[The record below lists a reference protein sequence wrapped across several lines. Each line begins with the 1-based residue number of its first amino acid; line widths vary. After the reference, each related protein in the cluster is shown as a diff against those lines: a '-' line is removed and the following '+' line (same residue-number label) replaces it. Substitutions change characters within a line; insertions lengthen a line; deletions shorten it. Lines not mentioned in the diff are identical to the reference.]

1 MSLLPPLPLLYRSA
15 ANPQG
20 AKVGAWI
27 FGTSAAVLGL
37 VQVGAW
43 TRLTKS
49 GLSMTDWKFLG
60 SLPPRT
66 PEEWQAEF
74 DRYKT
79 FPEWQQR
86 KSMTLSEFQYIFYW
100 EWSHR
105 MLGRTV
111 GLVFGL
117 PWLYWTARGRI
128 PAGFQPR
135 MVGLLCMGGT
145 QGLVGWW
152 MVKSGLGDDRRND
165 RHEIRVKPIRLATH
179 LTMAVAT
186 YSALIWTGL
195 DLWSLPHQ
203 KQLSQYA
210 SSLGKEALRQ
220 ASLLRFKSLALAG
233 LTAVTMT
240 SGALVAGQ
248 DAGLAYNTFPTMDGE
263 WIPSSIMELSPWHRN
278 LLENTA
284 TVQWNHRVLGT
295 ATALTALSLAASGL
309 RRPRR
314 AVLTPQAERGLY
326 AVGAAAAAQFALGV
340 TTLLTYVP
348 LPLAASHQFGALV
361 TLTSSLYVAHALRY
375 ARPSLVARHLKNGAA
390 ALAK

>member
-1 MSLLPPLPLLYRSA
+1 V
-15 ANPQG
+15 
-20 AKVGAWI
+20 VGLI
-27 FGTSAAVLGL
+27 
-37 VQVGAW
+37 QVGAW

-49 GLSMTDWKFLG
+49 GLSMTDWKVLG
-60 SLPPRT
+60 GLPPLNQQ
-66 PEEWQAEF
+66 EWQDEF

-86 KSMTLSEFQYIFYW
+86 QSMTLEEFQYIYYW

-117 PWLYWTARGRI
+117 PWLYWTARGGI
-128 PAGFQPR
+128 PPGFQPR
-135 MVGLLCMGGT
+135 MVGLFLMGGT

-152 MVKSGLGDDRRND
+152 MVKSGLGEDRRGE
-165 RHEIRVKPIRLATH
+165 RHEIRVKPVRLAAH

-186 YSALIWTGL
+186 YSALVWTGL
-195 DLWSLPHQ
+195 DLWSLPHDN
-203 KQLSQYA
+203 KRLAEYA

-220 ASLLRFKSLALAG
+220 ANLLRIKSLFLAG
-233 LTAVTMT
+233 LTAVTIT

-263 WIPSSIMELSPWHRN
+263 WIPSTLIELSPWHRN

-295 ATALTALSLAASGL
+295 TTAVTALSLATMGL
-309 RRPRR
+309 RRRS
-314 AVLTPQAERGLY
+314 ALTPQARGGLV
-326 AVGAAAAAQFALGV
+326 AVGAAASAQFALGV
-340 TTLLTYVP
+340 TTLLAHVP
-348 LPLAASHQFGALV
+348 LPLAAAHQLGAVL
-361 TLTSSLYVAHALRY
+361 TLTSGLYAAHALRY
-375 ARPSLVARHLKNGAA
+375 ARPSLLARGASR
-390 ALAK
+390 LAVK